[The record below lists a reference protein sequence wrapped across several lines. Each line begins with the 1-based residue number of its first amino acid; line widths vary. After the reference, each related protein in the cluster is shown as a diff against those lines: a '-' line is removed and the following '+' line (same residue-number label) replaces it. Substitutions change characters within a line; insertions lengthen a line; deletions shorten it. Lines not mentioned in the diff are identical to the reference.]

1 MSNSLVLYGS
11 LSILLTV
18 LGGVIPLLRHW
29 KEDHLHSFV
38 SVSAGL
44 LLSTAF
50 LHLMPETFERVEPQ
64 VGSALIL
71 LSFLVLFVIE
81 KFVMLHPCE
90 ESHCD
95 YHTIGIASYVGMVI
109 HTFFDGV
116 ALGTSFLVPGL
127 SGIVFLAIMMHKVP
141 SSFSLACILKKA
153 KWPTPRIFLFLALFG
168 SLIPLGSS
176 LSSYFLSQMGDKV
189 IGYGLALS
197 LGTFIYISTS
207 DFLPEVHRRDSHRIR
222 SLLSFLAG
230 IFLGCLSAFFHH
242 GIH

>member
-1 MSNSLVLYGS
+1 
-11 LSILLTV
+11 
-18 LGGVIPLLRHW
+18 
-29 KEDHLHSFV
+29 
-38 SVSAGL
+38 
-44 LLSTAF
+44 
-50 LHLMPETFERVEPQ
+50 
-64 VGSALIL
+64 LIL
-71 LSFLVLFVIE
+71 LSFLALFVIE

-116 ALGTSFLVPGL
+116 ALGTSFMVPGL

-153 KWPTPRIFLFLALFG
+153 KWPTVRIFLFLALFG
-168 SLIPLGSS
+168 SLIPLGASV
-176 LSSYFLSQMGDKV
+176 SSYFLSKMGDVV

-207 DFLPEVHRRDSHRIR
+207 DFLPEVHRRDAHRVK
-222 SLLSFLAG
+222 SFLSFFAG
-230 IFLGCLSAFFHH
+230 VFLGCLSAYFHH
-242 GIH
+242 WVH